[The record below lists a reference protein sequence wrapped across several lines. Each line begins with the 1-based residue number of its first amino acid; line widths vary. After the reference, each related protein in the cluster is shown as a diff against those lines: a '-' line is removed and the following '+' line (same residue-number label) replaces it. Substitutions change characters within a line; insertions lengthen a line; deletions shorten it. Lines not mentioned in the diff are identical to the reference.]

1 MAHLHTLKAVLAVLA
16 ISGLVIAFLDFLYR
30 PDELLHQPK
39 RLTWLSWLGWGLTSI
54 CAIGYMLL
62 VYFVAL
68 P

>member
-16 ISGLVIAFLDFLYR
+16 VSGLVIAFLDILYR
-30 PDELLHQPK
+30 PDELLPRPK
-39 RLTWLSWLGWGLTSI
+39 RLTWLSWLGWSLTSI

-62 VYFVAL
+62 VYFLSL